1 PGSRIADREPV
12 LAVRN
17 ALDPELDALTYEFRV
32 STDPAFE
39 TVLVSA
45 SGVPAGLSFTSW
57 RVPVTLAENVVH
69 HWSVRAWDGGSHS
82 PWSSPVWFLVDTTD
96 EPPSAPTPL
105 RPLGDAHVRSLAP
118 ELVVA
123 NAADPEGA
131 ALTYRF
137 EIDRS
142 PAFDSPVR
150 LISPGVPEGPS
161 ETSWTPGAPLEEDT
175 RYYWRAAASDGH
187 ALGPWAGA
195 SFFVSVDNGAPR
207 ATQPLEPADLQIVT
221 TAQPVLRVR
230 NASDP
235 EDDTLTYEFELRDAD
250 GMLVAAVAGVAA
262 GALDTAWAVPSPLTE
277 NGLFSWRARAHD
289 GQTAGPWTDTWR
301 FRVNAVRDPPTSP
314 SPLQPAEGAVLEEP
328 RVVLVVA
335 NAVSPDQLLL
345 AYAFELYREAEEG
358 GSALVESVRDVAEGA
373 GTTAWEPSAELA
385 DGRYAWRS
393 RADDGEQPGP
403 WTPSTHF
410 SVRVDLPPAAPA
422 GLTAVP
428 GDGEVTLTWTASEE
442 ADVTGYRVYRAEV
455 SGGPYAPVAGV
466 AQPRFRDTGRA
477 NGITVFYVVTA
488 TDARFES
495 RPSAE
500 VAATPRPGVLAAQV
514 SLSPDA
520 LAGECLVPAAD
531 SRWGCAAWIYATI
544 ELPPAHDPSAIARAS
559 VRLAGSVPPDPRY
572 DRLVDRDR
580 DGVMERELRFLLA
593 GVRTHL
599 RIGINELS
607 VTGWSAGSEFAG
619 VAPLVVADLVVDLRV
634 TPRTLNRRSKGEYVQ
649 AELTFRAGVAAAC
662 VATEG
667 VRLNGT
673 LKPVRVVKAHGERL
687 TLKFDRDAV
696 ARRLPLGEAVPIWI
710 TGTIGGVPFQAR
722 DVVRVIP

>member
-1 PGSRIADREPV
+1 
-12 LAVRN
+12 
-17 ALDPELDALTYEFRV
+17 
-32 STDPAFE
+32 
-39 TVLVSA
+39 
-45 SGVPAGLSFTSW
+45 
-57 RVPVTLAENVVH
+57 
-69 HWSVRAWDGGSHS
+69 
-82 PWSSPVWFLVDTTD
+82 
-96 EPPSAPTPL
+96 
-105 RPLGDAHVRSLAP
+105 
-118 ELVVA
+118 
-123 NAADPEGA
+123 
-131 ALTYRF
+131 
-137 EIDRS
+137 
-142 PAFDSPVR
+142 
-150 LISPGVPEGPS
+150 
-161 ETSWTPGAPLEEDT
+161 
-175 RYYWRAAASDGH
+175 
-187 ALGPWAGA
+187 
-195 SFFVSVDNGAPR
+195 
-207 ATQPLEPADLQIVT
+207 
-221 TAQPVLRVR
+221 
-230 NASDP
+230 
-235 EDDTLTYEFELRDAD
+235 
-250 GMLVAAVAGVAA
+250 
-262 GALDTAWAVPSPLTE
+262 
-277 NGLFSWRARAHD
+277 
-289 GQTAGPWTDTWR
+289 
-301 FRVNAVRDPPTSP
+301 
-314 SPLQPAEGAVLEEP
+314 
-328 RVVLVVA
+328 
-335 NAVSPDQLLL
+335 
-345 AYAFELYREAEEG
+345 
-358 GSALVESVRDVAEGA
+358 
-373 GTTAWEPSAELA
+373 
-385 DGRYAWRS
+385 
-393 RADDGEQPGP
+393 
-403 WTPSTHF
+403 
-410 SVRVDLPPAAPA
+410 
-422 GLTAVP
+422 
-428 GDGEVTLTWTASEE
+428 
-442 ADVTGYRVYRAEV
+442 
-455 SGGPYAPVAGV
+455 V

-500 VAATPRPGVLAAQV
+500 VAATPQPGVLAAQV

-544 ELPPAHDPSAIARAS
+544 ELPPAHHPSAIARAS

-649 AELTFRAGVAAAC
+649 AELTFRTGVAAAC